1 MHCFP
6 ILSGDLSIRLEQE
19 TLSNNFIVI
28 FSKVSAGFENK
39 LQDFRQLQLSMWIQL
54 RCKSAV
60 FFQNRYVQTDQNP
73 CNASRFMLRLNTDI
87 EDGGKPTHRFSA
99 S

>member
-1 MHCFP
+1 
-6 ILSGDLSIRLEQE
+6 
-19 TLSNNFIVI
+19 
-28 FSKVSAGFENK
+28 
-39 LQDFRQLQLSMWIQL
+39 MWIQL